1 MPVFRV
7 EKNQN
12 YTTMCNHHLR
22 DQELSLKGKGLLSM
36 LLSLPDTWNYSVRG
50 LAAIIPDGVDGVVTA
65 LKELER
71 LGYLERHQLRQANG
85 RMGKVEYVIYEL
97 PHKVSAKKPREELLC
112 TENPDTVIPDTDR
125 PDPGNPTQLNTNG
138 LSTKESNKRG
148 KKEQRHRYGVYGNVL
163 LTDMELGKLQQEF
176 PTDYQVRIERL
187 SEYMASSG
195 RSYKS
200 HLATIRSWARRE
212 KQGYS
217 AANYTCKEGDSL

>member
-50 LAAIIPDGVDGVVTA
+50 LAAIIPDGVDGVETA

-97 PHKVSAKKPREELLC
+97 PHKELPDP
-112 TENPDTVIPDTDR
+112 ENPDTVIPDTGR
-125 PDPGNPTQLNTNG
+125 PDPENPTQLSTNR
-138 LSTKESNKRG
+138 LSTKESKKRD
-148 KKEQRHRYGVYGNVL
+148 KKESRHLYGIYGNVL
-163 LTDMELGKLQQEF
+163 LSDMELGKLQQEF

-187 SEYMASSG
+187 SEYIASSG
-195 RSYKS
+195 RSYKN

-212 KQGYS
+212 RQGYS
-217 AANYTCKEGDSL
+217 AVNYTCKEGESL